1 MKREL
6 ARRLESVSDF
16 EDPSA
21 DLEQYQTPPELAA
34 TIVHLASLNDDLAGR
49 TVVDLGSGTGML
61 ALGAAYGSPDRV
73 VGVEL
78 DSGAIRQARM
88 NEREI
93 DPSAFVDWVRGDAT
107 RPPLSVDDAT
117 VLMNPPFGAQD
128 GHRHAD
134 RQFLG
139 AAVSIAAVT
148 YSIHNEGSRSFVESF
163 AEDNGGRVT
172 HAYEAA
178 FDIPRQFSFHRDAT
192 RTIQTE
198 VFRIDWNA
206 ARTDYR

>member
-1 MKREL
+1 MKRDL

-16 EDPSA
+16 SDPAA
-21 DLEQYQTPPELAA
+21 DLEQYRTPTELAA
-34 TIVHLASLNDDLAGR
+34 TVVHLASLNDDLAGR

-73 VGVEL
+73 VGIEL
-78 DSGAIRQARM
+78 DGGAIRQARG
-88 NEREI
+88 NERAM
-93 DPSAFVDWVRGDAT
+93 DPPTSVDWVRGDAT

-134 RQFLG
+134 RQFLR

-148 YSIHNEGSRSFVESF
+148 YSIHNEGSKSFVESF
-163 AEDNGGRVT
+163 AEDNGGEVT

-178 FDIPRQFSFHRDAT
+178 FDIPRQFSFHREET
-192 RTIQTE
+192 RTVQTE
-198 VFRIDWNA
+198 VFRMEWDAGQTN
-206 ARTDYR
+206 YR

>member
-16 EDPSA
+16 ADPSA
-21 DLEQYQTPPELAA
+21 DLEQYQTPTELAA
-34 TIVHLASLNDDLAGR
+34 TIVHLASLHGDLAGR

-61 ALGAAYGSPDRV
+61 ALGAAHASPDRV

-78 DSGAIRQARM
+78 DSGAIRQARE
-88 NEREI
+88 NERVTN
-93 DPSAFVDWVRGDAT
+93 PPVSVDWIRGDAT
-107 RPPLSVDDAT
+107 EPPLSVDDAT
-117 VLMNPPFGAQD
+117 VLMNPPFGAQN
-128 GHRHAD
+128 GQRHAD
-134 RQFLG
+134 RRFLS
-139 AAVSIAAVT
+139 AAVSIGAVT

-163 AEDNGGRVT
+163 AEDNGGDVT

-192 RTIQTE
+192 RTVRTE
-198 VFRIDWNA
+198 VFRIDWNGE
-206 ARTDYR
+206 RTD